1 MHLLR
6 LNFSKHMKKVLLLF
20 FFGVLLL
27 NFWGCVPPEFNEK
40 SFSSSKLDFNDKNI
54 QNIFN
59 LLERQSTDSIV
70 ALLHDQN
77 PQYRLCALQALA
89 SLRAK
94 STLDSVS
101 KLLDDKYNSVRCQAA
116 FVLGQIGDVRAENFL
131 LDSYTAH
138 DTTPEGF
145 VRNAAI
151 LEAIGKCGSLK
162 SLNYLCQISTFRP
175 TDTVLITEQA
185 RAVMRFSL
193 RDSFTTQSNKK
204 LLAFTT
210 PNQNSE
216 QIRLAAA
223 FGLSRE
229 KISFDTIIT
238 NAVIKNLLIEPS
250 ADVRIFLAKILGKSA
265 EPKTTVE
272 AIANSFRLE
281 TNTNVKIALLN
292 ACQSVHFDAMRDMV
306 QPLLTDKNEHLSQAA
321 AQFFKNLSTS
331 KALPTIRE
339 VLNSN
344 DILPATRY
352 TLWAAIMKQY
362 SFSPRLR
369 DSIANI
375 LIDLFNKET
384 NTFDKVRILRALE
397 TSPYNYDFFEE
408 QALNTNNALPV
419 RSQAAQSL
427 SDIFLSPTFNTNF
440 RGFSISIRNRLAAT
454 MLKFIGSSDAGLA
467 AIGAL
472 AIQSPQN
479 GINKLGL
486 QDNISMMYQAIQKF
500 KSPNDLEAIENIRDA
515 INYIADSVA
524 SKKPK
529 IKTGKVIDWST
540 LRTLSNYST
549 ATVYTTHGSFKFQ
562 LLLQEAPISVINFVT
577 LARSGFFNNKAWH
590 RVVPLHVIQTGCP
603 RGDGYGSLDY
613 TISTEIGS
621 ETYNQAGFV
630 GMARADLHTECS
642 QWFVTTVPTLHLD
655 GNYSIFGKVIDGQNV
670 VNTIVIGDTV
680 ERIVID

>member
-427 SDIFLSPTFNTNF
+427 SNIFLSPTFNTNF